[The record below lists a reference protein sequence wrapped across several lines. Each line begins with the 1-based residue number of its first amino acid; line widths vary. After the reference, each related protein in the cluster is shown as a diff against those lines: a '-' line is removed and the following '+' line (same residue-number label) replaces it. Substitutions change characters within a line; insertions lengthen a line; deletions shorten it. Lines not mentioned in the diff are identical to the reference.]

1 MILAQTIIEI
11 PLPEVVVRVL
21 AGLLSV
27 ALLIYI
33 IHERRMKR
41 KFTEEELKR
50 QEQEKEKKNE

>member
-1 MILAQTIIEI
+1 MMLAQTIIEI

-21 AGLLSV
+21 AGLFSV

-50 QEQEKEKKNE
+50 QEQEKENKE